1 MGSYETVTMNGDTTE
16 AKMRS
21 RAQSFRAASRHSSRV
36 VLLRRFILASAVMG
50 SAAFILGT
58 WFNPF
63 AKPQAEVSVKGTN
76 LDGTRVTMEQPR
88 LAGYRKDGRPYE
100 VNAQS
105 GVQDVRQPNMLEL
118 NNLDAK
124 IGMIDQTTVRVLS
137 PAGIYDSFREFM
149 DFRNAVRIRSSNHD
163 IDMKSATMDFKSG
176 TMVTDE
182 SVKVQIT
189 EGEIEADR
197 MDMRDNGQRLV
208 FEGKV
213 RSVFTSGDRPEA
225 VSGGAAQ

>member
-1 MGSYETVTMNGDTTE
+1 MKGEIGQANG
-16 AKMRS
+16 RS
-21 RAQSFRAASRHSSRV
+21 RAQSFRAASRHSSHV
-36 VLLRRFILASAVMG
+36 VMLRRLILASAILG
-50 SAAFILGT
+50 SASFVIVT

-63 AKPQAEVSVKGTN
+63 AAPKAEVSVKGTN

-100 VNAQS
+100 VNADT
-105 GVQDVRQPNMLEL
+105 GVQDVRQPNVIEL

-137 PAGIYDSFREFM
+137 SAGIYDSFREFM
-149 DFRNAVRIRSSNHD
+149 DFHQAVRIRSTNYD
-163 IDMKSATMDFKSG
+163 IDMKSAKMDFKSG
-176 TMVTDE
+176 TMITDE
-182 SVKVQIT
+182 SVKVLIT
-189 EGEIEADR
+189 EGVIQADR
-197 MDMRDNGQRLV
+197 MDMRDNGQNLV

-213 RSVFTSGDRPEA
+213 RSTFSSGDKSET

>member
-1 MGSYETVTMNGDTTE
+1 MSMKGEIGQANG
-16 AKMRS
+16 RS
-21 RAQSFRAASRHSSRV
+21 RAQSFRAASRHSSHV
-36 VLLRRFILASAVMG
+36 AMLRRLILASAILG
-50 SAAFILGT
+50 SASFVIVT

-63 AKPQAEVSVKGTN
+63 AAPKAEVSVKGTN

-100 VNAQS
+100 VNADT
-105 GVQDVRQPNMLEL
+105 GVQDVRQPNVIEL

-137 PAGIYDSFREFM
+137 SAGIYDSFREFM
-149 DFRNAVRIRSSNHD
+149 DFHQAVRIRSTNYD
-163 IDMKSATMDFKSG
+163 IDMKSAKMDFKSG
-176 TMVTDE
+176 TMITDE
-182 SVKVQIT
+182 SVKVLIT
-189 EGEIEADR
+189 EGVIQADR
-197 MDMRDNGQRLV
+197 MDMRDNGQNLV

-213 RSVFTSGDRPEA
+213 RSTFSSGDKSET

>member
-1 MGSYETVTMNGDTTE
+1 MSMNGE
-16 AKMRS
+16 MGQANVRS

-36 VLLRRFILASAVMG
+36 VVLRRLILATAILG
-50 SAAFILGT
+50 SASFVVFT

-63 AKPQAEVSVKGTN
+63 AAPKAEVSVKGTN

-100 VNAQS
+100 VNAIS
-105 GVQDVRQPNMLEL
+105 GVQDVRQPNMIEL

-124 IGMIDQTTVRVLS
+124 IGMIDQSTVRVVS
-137 PAGIYDSFREFM
+137 SAGIYDSFREFM
-149 DFRNAVRIRSSNHD
+149 DFRNAVRIRSTNYD
-163 IDMKSATMDFKSG
+163 IDMKSAKMDFKSG
-176 TMVTDE
+176 TMVTNE
-182 SVKVQIT
+182 SVKVLIT
-189 EGEIEADR
+189 EGQIHADR
-197 MDMRDNGQRLV
+197 MDMRDNGQSLV

-213 RSVFTSGDRPEA
+213 RSTFSSGDKSET

>member
-1 MGSYETVTMNGDTTE
+1 MSTNGEMGQANG
-16 AKMRS
+16 RS

-36 VLLRRFILASAVMG
+36 VVLRRLILATAILG
-50 SAAFILGT
+50 SASFIVVT

-63 AKPQAEVSVKGTN
+63 VAPQAEVSVKGTN

-100 VNAQS
+100 VNADT
-105 GVQDVRQPNMLEL
+105 GVQDVRQPNMIEL

-137 PAGIYDSFREFM
+137 AAGIYDSFREFM
-149 DFRNAVRIRSSNHD
+149 DFRNAVRIRSTNYD
-163 IDMKSATMDFKSG
+163 IDMKSAKMDFKSG

-182 SVKVQIT
+182 SVKVLIT
-189 EGEIEADR
+189 EGEIQADR
-197 MDMRDNGQRLV
+197 MDMRDNGQNLV

-213 RSVFTSGDRPEA
+213 RSTFSSGDKPDT

>member
-1 MGSYETVTMNGDTTE
+1 MKGEIGQANG
-16 AKMRS
+16 RS
-21 RAQSFRAASRHSSRV
+21 RAQSFRAASRHSSHV
-36 VLLRRFILASAVMG
+36 AMLRRLILASAILG
-50 SAAFILGT
+50 SASFVIVT

-63 AKPQAEVSVKGTN
+63 AAPKAEVSVKGTN

-100 VNAQS
+100 VNADT
-105 GVQDVRQPNMLEL
+105 GVQDVRQPNVIEL

-137 PAGIYDSFREFM
+137 SAGIYDSFREFM
-149 DFRNAVRIRSSNHD
+149 DFHQAVRIRSTNYD
-163 IDMKSATMDFKSG
+163 IDMKSAKMDFKSG
-176 TMVTDE
+176 TMITDE
-182 SVKVQIT
+182 SVKVLIT
-189 EGEIEADR
+189 EGVIQADR
-197 MDMRDNGQRLV
+197 MDMRDNGQNLV

-213 RSVFTSGDRPEA
+213 RSTFSSGDKSET

>member
-1 MGSYETVTMNGDTTE
+1 MSMSGNTEGSQ
-16 AKMRS
+16 MRA
-21 RAQSFRAASRHSSRV
+21 RAQVFRAASRHSSRV
-36 VLLRRFILASAVMG
+36 VFLRRFILAASVCGMAGFVV
-50 SAAFILGT
+50 LT

-63 AKPQAEVSVKGTN
+63 AAPTANVSIKGTN

-100 VNAQS
+100 VNANS
-105 GVQDVRQPNMLEL
+105 GVQDVRQPNVVEL

-124 IGMIDQTTVRVLS
+124 IGMIDQTTVRVVS

-149 DFRNAVRIRSSNHD
+149 DFRNAVRIRSNNYD
-163 IDMKSATMDFKSG
+163 IDMKSAKMDFKSG

-182 SVKVQIT
+182 SVKVLIT
-189 EGEIEADR
+189 EGEIHADR
-197 MDMRDNGQRLV
+197 MNMLDNGQNLV

-213 RSVFTSGDRPEA
+213 RSTFSSGDKSETTP
-225 VSGGAAQ
+225 GGVAQ

>member
-1 MGSYETVTMNGDTTE
+1 MLIKSETRQANG
-16 AKMRS
+16 RS

-36 VLLRRFILASAVMG
+36 IALRRLILA
-50 SAAFILGT
+50 AAFLGSSAFVVFT

-63 AKPQAEVSVKGTN
+63 AAPQAEVSVKGTN

-100 VNAQS
+100 VNAVS
-105 GVQDVRQPNMLEL
+105 GVQDVRQPNVIEL

-124 IGMIDQTTVRVLS
+124 IGMIDQSTVRVIS
-137 PAGIYDSFREFM
+137 SAGIYDSFREFM
-149 DFRNAVRIRSSNHD
+149 DFRNAVRIRSTNYD
-163 IDMKSATMDFKSG
+163 IDMKSAKMDFKSG

-182 SVKVQIT
+182 SVKVLIT
-189 EGEIEADR
+189 EGVIQADR
-197 MDMRDNGQRLV
+197 MDMRDNGQNLV

-213 RSVFTSGDRPEA
+213 RSTFSSGDKSDTI
-225 VSGGAAQ
+225 SGGAAQ